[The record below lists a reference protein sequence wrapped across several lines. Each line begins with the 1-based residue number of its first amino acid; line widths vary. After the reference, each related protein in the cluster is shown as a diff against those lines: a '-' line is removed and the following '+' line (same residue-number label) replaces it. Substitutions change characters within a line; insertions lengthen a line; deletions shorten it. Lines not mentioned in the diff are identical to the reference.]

1 MNRVTILNLTSSTRD
16 GKIFRVRS
24 PSENL
29 SRTPVS
35 PFMKEIFSSR
45 VFAVKLERSRK
56 FKVEMGS
63 EEKKECDGRV
73 SGVGRELEYRV
84 IRDRRS
90 PENDV
95 MSAKAYKINGSNNHL
110 VDQCRVF
117 PVQEEV

>member
-1 MNRVTILNLTSSTRD
+1 MDRVITLNLTSSTRD

-29 SRTPVS
+29 SRTPIS
-35 PFMKEIFSSR
+35 PFIKEIFSSR

-56 FKVEMGS
+56 FSVEMGS

-84 IRDRRS
+84 IKDRRS
-90 PENDV
+90 PENDAISV
-95 MSAKAYKINGSNNHL
+95 KA
-110 VDQCRVF
+110 
-117 PVQEEV
+117 

>member
-1 MNRVTILNLTSSTRD
+1 MNWVIILKLTSSTRD

-29 SRTPVS
+29 FRTPVN

-63 EEKKECDGRV
+63 EEKKGCDGRV
-73 SGVGRELEYRV
+73 SSVGRELECRV
-84 IRDRRS
+84 IRERRS
-90 PENDV
+90 PENDA
-95 MSAKAYKINGSNNHL
+95 MSAKA
-110 VDQCRVF
+110 
-117 PVQEEV
+117 